1 MEPHTTRR
9 PPSSL
14 YPSLIPFAYLAQ
26 GSLVGVM
33 TSMFPAQLVIRA
45 AGALRRALTLTLTL
59 SPDRRY
65 AAGTPRR
72 ALTLTLTLTRAR
84 ARARARA
91 LSPSLTLTLTRRDRT
106 GDG

>member
-1 MEPHTTRR
+1 
-9 PPSSL
+9 
-14 YPSLIPFAYLAQ
+14 
-26 GSLVGVM
+26 M

-45 AGALRRALTLTLTL
+45 AGAPRRALTLTLTL

-106 GDG
+106 GDGQPECLRHDDQARLHRVWRHA